1 MAGYIAKLESAA
13 MAIKEQIEFTRVYQ
27 DLGSHEP
34 QWHKPTRS
42 YPGCRFPLLAVHA
55 DLPHVEIFADPIF
68 HKIFY
73 NFLENAIRHGQKV
86 SSITV
91 STYEGPRGLIISWED
106 DGVGIPAHEKK
117 KIFSKE
123 YGKHT
128 GLGLFLAAEIC
139 SVTGITLTETGEPG
153 KGARFE
159 LLVPSGSYRFTAGR
173 KKTLHHKAG

>member
-1 MAGYIAKLESAA
+1 MAGYIEKLESAA

-34 QWHKPTRS
+34 QWHKLDQVISRLQVPPSLSLHR
-42 YPGCRFPLLAVHA
+42 

-68 HKIFY
+68 NKIFY
-73 NFLENAIRHGQKV
+73 NFIDNAVRHGQKV

-91 STYEGPRGLIISWED
+91 STREGPGGLVISWED
-106 DGVGIPAHEKK
+106 DGVGIPVREKE

-139 SVTGITLTETGEPG
+139 SVTGITLQETGEPG

-159 LLVPSGSYRFTAGR
+159 LLVPHGSYRFTGGR
-173 KKTLHHKAG
+173 KKP